1 MVDGIIHQPSA
12 ASSSEIS
19 MLAGEIRTIRDD
31 ASSRTATDFSALAR
45 FELFLFAAIATV
57 LIVRGFLAATGYP
70 QVGGGGL
77 HIAHVLW
84 GGLLLGAAVVLSTT
98 GLGSRVRGFSAF
110 MGGIGFGLFI
120 DEVGKFLTKNVN
132 YFYTPA
138 VAIIYLLFIVTFLV
152 VREIILRHRLSDRQ
166 RLALASTALADLVLG
181 QLDERRREVALRR
194 LDSVS
199 SEYADLVSALRPA
212 LSTHPAA
219 QRRMQARFVAA
230 RRWILRACRQLAANP
245 IVILLAAALL
255 IWKGWDRFRL
265 YWDLLDIAREDHIH
279 EFYLMF
285 VIYTNLIA
293 VASLAIALLLAIVP
307 RLRYRG
313 LYLLQLTLLVDLL
326 FNQFAT
332 FDYAQFE
339 ALRDF
344 SVELVIFMGVG
355 YLLRLSRAHP
365 AGQERR
371 ISTGP

>member
-1 MVDGIIHQPSA
+1 MVDGIISQPSA
-12 ASSSEIS
+12 VSTSEIT
-19 MLAGEIRTIRDD
+19 MLSGEIRAIRDD
-31 ASSRTATDFSALAR
+31 ARSRTVTDFSALAR

-84 GGLLLGAAVVLSTT
+84 GGLLLGTAVVLSTT
-98 GLGSRVRGFSAF
+98 GLGSRVRGVSAF
-110 MGGIGFGLFI
+110 IGGVGFGLFI

-152 VREIILRHRLSDRQ
+152 VREVILRHRLSDRQ
-166 RLALASTALADLVLG
+166 RLALASTALADLILG

-199 SEYADLVSALRPA
+199 GEYAELVAALRPS

-219 QRRMQARFVAA
+219 QRRARALIITA
-230 RRWILRACRQLAANP
+230 RRRFLSACRQLAANP
-245 IVILLAAALL
+245 IVMLIAVGLL
-255 IWKGWDRFRL
+255 IWKGWDRFQF
-265 YWDLLDIAREDHIH
+265 YWDVLDIARNDHIR
-279 EFYLMF
+279 EFYLTF
-285 VIYTNLIA
+285 VICTNLVA
-293 VASLAIALLLAIVP
+293 VASLAIALLLTILP
-307 RLRYRG
+307 RTRYRG
-313 LYLLQLTLLVDLL
+313 LYLLQLTLLIDLL

-332 FDYAQFE
+332 FDYAQFQ
-339 ALRDF
+339 ALREF

-355 YLLRLSRAHP
+355 YLLRLSRAR
-365 AGQERR
+365 AN
-371 ISTGP
+371 ST

>member
-1 MVDGIIHQPSA
+1 MVNGSRQIPA
-12 ASSSEIS
+12 V
-19 MLAGEIRTIRDD
+19 RDD
-31 ASSRTATDFSALAR
+31 GGGRTGTDFSALAR

-84 GGLLLGAAVVLSTT
+84 GGLLLGTAVVLSTT

-110 MGGIGFGLFI
+110 IGGIGFGLFI

-166 RLALASTALADLVLG
+166 RLALASTALADLILG
-181 QLDERRREVALRR
+181 QLDERRREVAVRR

-199 SEYADLVSALRPA
+199 SEYAELVSALRPA

-219 QRRMQARFVAA
+219 QSRLRTFFVVARKKC
-230 RRWILRACRQLAANP
+230 LKACRQLAVNP
-245 IVILLAAALL
+245 IVIAIGAGLL
-255 IWKGWDRFRL
+255 IWKGWDRYRF
-265 YWDLLDIAREDHIH
+265 YWDIGVIARADHIH
-279 EFYLMF
+279 EFYLTF
-285 VIYTNLIA
+285 VVYTNLIA
-293 VASLAIALLLAIVP
+293 VASLAIALLLTVLP
-307 RLRYRG
+307 RTR
-313 LYLLQLTLLVDLL
+313 YLLQLTLLVDLL

-355 YLLRLSRAHP
+355 YLLRVSRAP
-365 AGQERR
+365 AHA
-371 ISTGP
+371 